1 MKPCFGYIRV
11 STKEQADGASLDAQ
25 KDAITAFASQNN
37 LLVTKW
43 FEEQE
48 TASKAGR
55 PLFEDMRQQLL
66 RGLAE
71 GVIIHRIDR
80 SSRNFTD
87 WAHIDELSKHGTK
100 VFFAADG
107 LDFESTGGRLM
118 ADIQM
123 VLAAHY
129 SRNLSFEVKKGLY
142 GRIKQGQYPFR
153 APIGYLDNGEGQV
166 KTVDPIKGP
175 LVKLAFEL
183 YCSGEYSITSLTAEM
198 ARQGLNGWGGKPVV
212 RRNIETMLR
221 NPFYISKMLICKTL
235 YDAVHQPLITA
246 TQFQRVKDVKANRHT
261 KKDTKHKMVYR
272 ALLTCADCQKML
284 TGERQKAH
292 IYYRCHTAACPN
304 LSIREDRL
312 TDQLQESLQTL
323 QIAPEDKEYLCD
335 RFYTWLHNTEPSALN
350 KSVLLRIA
358 DASSRLD
365 RLTDLLIDGTI
376 NKPDYERRK
385 QNTEFELAQL
395 REEERQFVD
404 RQKTTKDLNALI
416 EMACD
421 ISSMFASLTPPERR
435 ELLKNCADQIIVK
448 RGQVRVSAAAW
459 LKEIK
464 AMIEDDAYEPSS
476 DALGLTQHRKKAQE
490 NLMKRKKFGMRS
502 TDPT

>member
-1 MKPCFGYIRV
+1 MDKQEHLDRHLELCRRVYERMKADGTWLWPASQKSGDVLEYEDQSKPCFGYIRV
-11 STKEQADGASLDAQ
+11 SIKEQADGASLDAQ

-55 PLFEDMRQQLL
+55 PLFEEMRQQLL

-87 WAHIDELSKHGTK
+87 QAHIDELSKHGTK

-183 YCSGEYSITSLTAEM
+183 YCSGE
-198 ARQGLNGWGGKPVV
+198 
-212 RRNIETMLR
+212 
-221 NPFYISKMLICKTL
+221 
-235 YDAVHQPLITA
+235 QPT
-246 TQFQRVKDVKANRHT
+246 R
-261 KKDTKHKMVYR
+261 
-272 ALLTCADCQKML
+272 
-284 TGERQKAH
+284 
-292 IYYRCHTAACPN
+292 P
-304 LSIREDRL
+304 
-312 TDQLQESLQTL
+312 
-323 QIAPEDKEYLCD
+323 
-335 RFYTWLHNTEPSALN
+335 
-350 KSVLLRIA
+350 
-358 DASSRLD
+358 
-365 RLTDLLIDGTI
+365 
-376 NKPDYERRK
+376 
-385 QNTEFELAQL
+385 
-395 REEERQFVD
+395 
-404 RQKTTKDLNALI
+404 
-416 EMACD
+416 
-421 ISSMFASLTPPERR
+421 
-435 ELLKNCADQIIVK
+435 
-448 RGQVRVSAAAW
+448 
-459 LKEIK
+459 
-464 AMIEDDAYEPSS
+464 
-476 DALGLTQHRKKAQE
+476 
-490 NLMKRKKFGMRS
+490 
-502 TDPT
+502 

>member
-25 KDAITAFASQNN
+25 KDAITAFASQHN
-37 LLVTKW
+37 LIITKW

-71 GVIIHRIDR
+71 GVVIHRIDR
-80 SSRNFTD
+80 SSRNYTD
-87 WAHIDELSKHGTK
+87 WAHIDQLSQQGIK

-142 GRIKQGQYPFR
+142 GRIKQGHYPFK
-153 APIGYLDNGEGQV
+153 APLGYLDNGEGQL
-166 KTVDPIKGP
+166 KTIDPIKGP

-183 YCSGEYSITSLTAEM
+183 YCSGEYSITSLTTEM
-198 ARQGLNGWGGKPVV
+198 AARGLTGWRGKPVV
-212 RRNIETMLR
+212 RRNIEAMLR
-221 NPFYISKMLICKTL
+221 NPFYIGKMLICGTL
-235 YDAVHQPLITA
+235 YDAAHEPLITA
-246 TQFQRVKDVKANRHT
+246 LQFQRVKGVKAGRNT
-261 KKDTKHKMVYR
+261 KKSTKHMMMYR
-272 ALLTCADCQKML
+272 SLVTCADCQKVL

-292 IYYRCHTAACPN
+292 TYYRCHTPGCPSQ
-304 LSIREDRL
+304 SIREDRL
-312 TDQLQESLQTL
+312 TEQLEKRLKTL
-323 QIAPEDKEYLCD
+323 EISSEGKEYLHAQ
-335 RFYTWLHNTEPSALN
+335 FEIWLQSSAPSTLSS
-350 KSVLLRIA
+350 SVKLRIS

-365 RLTDLLIDGTI
+365 RLTDLLVEGTLS
-376 NKPDYERRK
+376 KADYETRK

-395 REEERQFVD
+395 REEEQRQSNHA
-404 RQKTTKDLNALI
+404 KSASDLDALL
-416 EMACD
+416 ERACD
-421 ISSMFASLTPPERR
+421 LATLFAQANVAERR
-435 ELLKNCADQIIVK
+435 ELLKNCTDAITVSQGV
-448 RGQVRVSAAAW
+448 VRLRAAPW
-459 LKEIK
+459 VKEIK
-464 AMIEDDAYEPSS
+464 RMLKDGEYQPLADMLSIAKPG
-476 DALGLTQHRKKAQE
+476 ALRVK
-490 NLMKRKKFGMRS
+490 N
-502 TDPT
+502 TD

>member
-25 KDAITAFASQNN
+25 RDAITAFASQNN
-37 LLVTKW
+37 LIITKW

-48 TASKAGR
+48 TASKTGR

-66 RGLAE
+66 SGLAE

-80 SSRNFTD
+80 SSRNYTD
-87 WAHIDELSKHGTK
+87 WAQIDQLSQHGIK

-142 GRIKQGQYPFR
+142 GRLKQGQYPFK
-153 APIGYLDNGEGQV
+153 APVGYLDNGEGQP

-183 YCSGEYSITSLTAEM
+183 YCSGEYSITSLTREM
-198 ARQGLNGWGGKPVV
+198 RRLGLTGWYAKPVS
-212 RRNIETMLR
+212 RSNIETILR
-221 NPFYISKMLICKTL
+221 NPFFMGKMLVRGTL
-235 YDAVHQPLITA
+235 YDATHEPLITA
-246 TQFQRVKDVKANRHT
+246 SQFQRVKEVKAGRHR
-261 KKDTKHKMVYR
+261 KKKTKHQMAFR
-272 ALLTCADCQKML
+272 SLLTCADCKTLL

-292 IYYRCHTAACPN
+292 IYYRCHVSGCPA
-304 LSIREDRL
+304 LSVREDRL
-312 TDQLQESLQTL
+312 IEQIKTRLKAL
-323 QIAPEDKEYLCD
+323 QIAPDDQEFLQG
-335 RFYTWLHNTEPSALN
+335 RLQTWLQDTKPCTLNT
-350 KSVLLRIA
+350 SVKLRIA

-365 RLTDLLIDGTI
+365 RLTDLLIEGTLT
-376 NKPDYERRK
+376 KQDYETRK

-395 REEERQFVD
+395 REEEKRYSD
-404 RQKTTKDLNALI
+404 KQKNSGDLGALLERSCDLATLFTNATT
-416 EMACD
+416 
-421 ISSMFASLTPPERR
+421 TERR
-435 ELLKNCADQIIVK
+435 ELLKNCAERIV
-448 RGQVRVSAAAW
+448 VRQGVVRLQAAGW
-459 LKEIK
+459 LKEMK
-464 AMIEDDAYEPSS
+464 SMLKDDAYTPSAAVLGVPEPGI
-476 DALGLTQHRKKAQE
+476 LGVQNT
-490 NLMKRKKFGMRS
+490 
-502 TDPT
+502 P